1 MAFQRCLLEMG
12 TGVDLHGKNYTK
24 AAQRAVE
31 DALRHCSLSFP
42 RVIGSGAD
50 AMRVEVTI
58 GVQEPS
64 EVDGDS
70 VLSVLPYGE
79 KHISVVP
86 GGLNVL
92 NDSGTDATV
101 IANAAIIV
109 SMDI

>member
-1 MAFQRCLLEMG
+1 MTYQRCLLEMG

-42 RVIGSGAD
+42 RVFGTGAE
-50 AMRVEVTI
+50 AMHVEVTI
-58 GVQEPS
+58 GVQEPN
-64 EVDGDS
+64 EVEKDS

-79 KHISVVP
+79 KHINVVA
-86 GGLNVL
+86 GGLNIP

-109 SMDI
+109 SMNV